1 MNKPITVLMVASA
14 LLVGCGDETV
24 VKTAM
29 IQTPTSSKI
38 VCYNKS
44 DKELSDEI
52 CQEYIKKQ
60 QAPSNVQV
68 SQNTSA
74 NVPEQPVEQSQQ
86 QPMQAPVAQQEVQ
99 YSQPQTVVQQ
109 VPVQQ
114 PVIVQQHDSTGA
126 LITGM
131 ALGHMMSNSGGYNNG
146 YTGDRNVTRNTTV
159 INKTYNNTTV
169 NKPVS
174 QPRYATP
181 VNTMI
186 KPTNTYK
193 PFTNSYSKSQQ
204 RSSVFSSSSSSRRSP
219 FVKHK

>member
-1 MNKPITVLMVASA
+1 MNKLLALALVSST

-52 CQEYIKKQ
+52 CQDYIKKQ
-60 QAPSNVQV
+60 QAQTNVQV
-68 SQNTSA
+68 SQNTPA

-99 YSQPQTVVQQ
+99 YSLPQTVVQQ

-131 ALGHMMSNSGGYNNG
+131 ALGHMMSNSGGYSNG
-146 YTGDRNVTRNTTV
+146 YAGHSNVTRNTTV
-159 INKTYNNTTV
+159 INKTYNNTTTA

-181 VNTMI
+181 ANTLVKQQNI
-186 KPTNTYK
+186 QA
-193 PFTNSYSKSQQ
+193 QQ
-204 RSSVFSSSSSSRRSP
+204 RFVNNYKKQQVPVKIVRASP
-219 FVKHK
+219 FPKRKDK